1 MLAQSVVV
9 PEIYRRMRRR
19 RRRKVLLALTSATHH
34 GFYRGATRYAMEH
47 SWHLVAD
54 TVYASTIPMGW
65 KGDGILSFVGYWE
78 ELACYVKSAGIPAV
92 EISSVRRDL
101 GLPYVGEDNEAI
113 GRMAAEHLLGRNL
126 KNFAWAPFWD
136 DQVNEERCLGF
147 ARSVQAAGYS
157 CVRLVPVNVNVR
169 KSAFGSRHLNW
180 SSRRSW
186 LIRTIRSLRR
196 PVGIFCYNDYV
207 ATDIV
212 DVCIEAGLNIPEQV
226 AVIGVD
232 NDPVLCDCTH
242 VPLSSVRHDL
252 EGMAYEAAA
261 LLDRLMDGKAPP
273 VTPKRIAPKG
283 VVTRKSTDM
292 LAVEH
297 PEVAKALRFIQ
308 ANFSRTNLSVCTIVE
323 AGKLPRRS
331 LEMAFRNELNRSILS
346 EILRIR
352 MKQARNLLQT
362 TELPMADIAIRS
374 GFANLNHFFRVFRT
388 QIEMTPRA
396 FRVASQSRDISR

>member
-1 MLAQSVVV
+1 
-9 PEIYRRMRRR
+9 
-19 RRRKVLLALTSATHH
+19 
-34 GFYRGATRYAMEH
+34 MEH

-54 TVYASTIPMGW
+54 PVYDSTIPMGW

-113 GRMAAEHLLGRNL
+113 GRMAAEHLLERNL

-136 DQVNEERCLGF
+136 DRVNEERCRGF
-147 ARSVQAAGYS
+147 ARSVQAAGYD
-157 CVRLVPVNVNVR
+157 CARLVPVKLR
-169 KSAFGSRHLNW
+169 KSSGSKHLNW
-180 SSRRSW
+180 TSRRSW
-186 LIRTIRSLRR
+186 LIRTLRSLRR

-232 NDPVLCDCTH
+232 NDQVLCDCAH

-292 LAVEH
+292 LAAEH
-297 PEVAKALRFIQ
+297 PEVAKTLRFIQ
-308 ANFSRTNLSVCTIVE
+308 ANFFRTNLSVDTIVE
-323 AGKLPRRS
+323 AGRLPRRS
-331 LEMAFRNELNRSILS
+331 LEWHFGTSLTAAF
-346 EILRIR
+346 
-352 MKQARNLLQT
+352 
-362 TELPMADIAIRS
+362 
-374 GFANLNHFFRVFRT
+374 
-388 QIEMTPRA
+388 
-396 FRVASQSRDISR
+396 

>member
-1 MLAQSVVV
+1 MD
-9 PEIYRRMRRR
+9 
-19 RRRKVLLALTSATHH
+19 
-34 GFYRGATRYAMEH
+34 H

-78 ELACYVKSAGIPAV
+78 DLASYVKSAGIPAV

-113 GRMAAEHLLGRNL
+113 GRIAAEHLLALNL

-136 DQVNEERCLGF
+136 DHVNEERCLGF
-147 ARSVQAAGYS
+147 ERSVQAAGYS
-157 CVRLVPVNVNVR
+157 CVHLVPVNVNVR

-212 DVCIEAGLNIPEQV
+212 DVCIEAGLDIPEQV

-242 VPLSSVRHDL
+242 VPISSVRHDL
-252 EGMAYEAAA
+252 EGMAYQAAA
-261 LLDRLMDGKAPP
+261 LLDRLMDGEAPP
-273 VTPKRIAPKG
+273 VAPKRIAPKG

-292 LAVEH
+292 LAVEN
-297 PEVAKALRFIQ
+297 PEVAEALRYIQ
-308 ANFSRTNLSVCTIVE
+308 ANFYRTNLSVSTIVE

-331 LEMAFRNELNRSILS
+331 LEMAFRNEFNRSILS
-346 EILRIR
+346 EILRVR
-352 MKQARNLLQT
+352 MKHARHLLET
-362 TELPMADIAIRS
+362 TDLPVADVAIRS
-374 GFANLNHFFRVFRT
+374 GFANLNSFHRVFRT
-388 QIEMTPRA
+388 QSELTPRS
-396 FRVASQSRDISR
+396 FRTASQSRDISR